1 MNVTGTSEL
10 TTAPT
15 SRFANS
21 TVKNKKKATI
31 ENDKNLKP
39 HKRILK
45 FNKKHRTKQYTTS
58 QAFRKCHLNEK
69 KTGLVNFSDV
79 AGIAASWE
87 NTEANDVY
95 KPARKVSKMPFKVLD
110 APSLQDDFYLNL
122 VDWSS
127 TNILAVGLNRAVYIY
142 KACTSSVSR
151 LCEVGHGDQI
161 TSV

>member
-1 MNVTGTSEL
+1 MGTSEL

-15 SRFANS
+15 SRFSNS
-21 TVKNKKKATI
+21 TVRNKKKINPEA
-31 ENDKNLKP
+31 EKNLKP

-45 FNKKHRTKQYTTS
+45 FNKKHRTKQFTTS
-58 QAFRKCHLNEK
+58 QAFRKCHLNER

-79 AGIAASWE
+79 AGIAETWE
-87 NTEANDVY
+87 NNEASEAY

-127 TNILAVGLNRAVYIY
+127 TNILAVGLNRQVYIY
-142 KACTSSVSR
+142 KASSSSVTR